1 MAFVEVL
8 SEMLSKQQLE
18 RLSQEVAIINV
29 ERHNAGEPKKFL
41 NLCRAEKGVVEWSKY
56 YSDACTITKIGKFE
70 GIPSE
75 GVEGLLSKVEDQIG
89 LKGKDWKYVRAEQIR
104 QNEYEPSAI
113 GGEPLGRPT
122 FKASSED

>member
-1 MAFVEVL
+1 MAFIKVL
-8 SEMLSKQQLE
+8 SEMLSRQQIE

-41 NLCRAEKGVVEWSKY
+41 DLCRAENGVVEWSKY

-75 GVEGLLSKVEDQIG
+75 GIEGILSNVNDQIG
-89 LKGKDWKYVRAEQIR
+89 IKGKDWKYVKADQVR
-104 QNEYEPSAI
+104 QREYEPSAI
-113 GGEPLGRPT
+113 SGKPLGRPT
-122 FKASSED
+122 FRASSED